1 MRVAR
6 ACGTLAAMNR
16 YAALVAAAAMLA
28 MPVANAADA
37 VRRVAVY
44 VQPYYESARDA
55 GGTPTVAVAKAYD
68 ALLASKR
75 TEDVVRARDEIA
87 KNNALL
93 TPMTLMVLAIRLYD
107 AGLRDDAV
115 FWFYAAK
122 NRYATLAGVADVRTP
137 QLAQVE
143 DAVRNF
149 AVLAGPVI
157 NGYAFCDIANQ
168 QKQQAKALQWVADHP
183 YQALF
188 MPQVP
193 ALPGDRKAN
202 LAKALAE
209 LKSNVA
215 KEGEYL
221 ANPANV
227 AQLKEQRAKNGADQ
241 KFCWK

>member
-1 MRVAR
+1 MRAAR
-6 ACGTLAAMNR
+6 AYGTLAAMNR
-16 YAALVAAAAMLA
+16 YAVLMAAAAMLA
-28 MPVANAADA
+28 TSVAHAADA
-37 VRRVAVY
+37 VKRVAIY
-44 VQPYYESARDA
+44 VLPYYESARDA
-55 GGTPTVAVAKAYD
+55 GGAPTIAVAKAYD
-68 ALLASKR
+68 RMLASPR
-75 TEDVVRARDEIA
+75 ADDVARARDAIA
-87 KNNALL
+87 KNHARL

-107 AGLRDDAV
+107 VGLRDDAV

-122 NRYATLAGVADVRTP
+122 NRYFTLAGVADVRAP

-168 QKQQAKALQWVADHP
+168 QRQQAKALQWVADHP

-188 MPQVP
+188 MKQVP

-209 LKSNVA
+209 LKANIA
-215 KEGEYL
+215 KESEYL

-227 AQLKEQRAKNGADQ
+227 AQLKEQRANNGADQ

>member
-1 MRVAR
+1 MVLRSI
-6 ACGTLAAMNR
+6 
-16 YAALVAAAAMLA
+16 LVAAACAIA
-28 MPVANAADA
+28 VPAAHAADP
-37 VRRVAVY
+37 VKRVAVY
-44 VQPYYESARDA
+44 VLPYYESARDA
-55 GGTPTVAVAKAYD
+55 GGAPTIAVAKAYD
-68 ALLASKR
+68 ALLASR
-75 TEDVVRARDEIA
+75 RREDVVRARDEIA

-107 AGLRDDAV
+107 VGLRDDAV

-122 NRYATLAGVADVRTP
+122 NRYFTLAGVADVRTP

-149 AVLAGPVI
+149 AVLAGSVI

-168 QKQQAKALQWVADHP
+168 QKQQAKALQWVTDHP
-183 YQALF
+183 YKALF
-188 MPQVP
+188 MTQVP

-209 LKSNVA
+209 LTSNVA
-215 KEGEYL
+215 KESEYL

-227 AQLKEQRAKNGADQ
+227 TQLKEQRAKNGADQ

>member
-1 MRVAR
+1 MVLRSI
-6 ACGTLAAMNR
+6 
-16 YAALVAAAAMLA
+16 LVAAACAIA
-28 MPVANAADA
+28 VPAAHAADP
-37 VRRVAVY
+37 VKRVAVY
-44 VQPYYESARDA
+44 VLPYYESARDA
-55 GGTPTVAVAKAYD
+55 GGAPTIAVAKAYD
-68 ALLASKR
+68 ALLASR
-75 TEDVVRARDEIA
+75 RREDVVRARDEIA

-107 AGLRDDAV
+107 VGLRDDAV

-122 NRYATLAGVADVRTP
+122 NRYFTLAGVADVRTP

-168 QKQQAKALQWVADHP
+168 QKQQAKALQWVTDHP
-183 YQALF
+183 YKALF
-188 MPQVP
+188 MTQVP

-209 LKSNVA
+209 LTSNVA
-215 KEGEYL
+215 KESEYL

-227 AQLKEQRAKNGADQ
+227 TQLKEQRAKNGADQ

>member
-1 MRVAR
+1 MILRSI
-6 ACGTLAAMNR
+6 L
-16 YAALVAAAAMLA
+16 AAAACA
-28 MPVANAADA
+28 VAFPAAHAADP
-37 VRRVAVY
+37 VKRVAVY
-44 VQPYYESARDA
+44 VLPYYESARDA
-55 GGTPTVAVAKAYD
+55 GGAPTIAVAKAYD

-75 TEDVVRARDEIA
+75 KEDVVRARDAIA

-107 AGLRDDAV
+107 VGLRDDAV

-122 NRYATLAGVADVRTP
+122 NRYFTLAGVADVRTP

-157 NGYAFCDIANQ
+157 NGYAFCDVANQ
-168 QKQQAKALQWVADHP
+168 QKLQAKALQWVADHP
-183 YQALF
+183 YKALF

-215 KEGEYL
+215 KESEYL

-227 AQLKEQRAKNGADQ
+227 TQLKEQRAKNSADQ